1 MVFREVIIKK
11 MNVRIID
18 IIREIIKV
26 VMKKMIKEV
35 KRYLEDDDCYL
46 DNRE

>member
-26 VMKKMIKEV
+26 VMKKMIKRS
-35 KRYLEDDDCYL
+35 KAILR
-46 DNRE
+46 R

>member
-26 VMKKMIKEV
+26 VMKKMIKKV